1 MSGSV
6 RGAPSNGCPYRDRE
20 SVGFVGFI
28 EFIEFVEL
36 KHSQESRNRDEPN
49 NSGE

>member
-1 MSGSV
+1 MGEETVQS
-6 RGAPSNGCPYRDRE
+6 RE

-36 KHSQESRNRDEPN
+36 KPSQESRNRDEPN